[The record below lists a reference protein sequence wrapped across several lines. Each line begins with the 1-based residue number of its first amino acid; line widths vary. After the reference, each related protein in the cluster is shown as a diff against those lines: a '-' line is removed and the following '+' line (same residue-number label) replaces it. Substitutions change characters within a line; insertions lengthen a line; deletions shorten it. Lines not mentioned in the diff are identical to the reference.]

1 MTVAI
6 HRFNQKKYV
15 LNISEDFREKI
26 QKNV

>member
-1 MTVAI
+1 MIVAI

-26 QKNV
+26 QKKV